1 MVGGR
6 EGIMVVEG
14 EVEGRGGGG
23 RREQWWV
30 RGDEG
35 RGVASVCYNTFGYV
49 SLQDP
54 SPSKA
59 FSTTVHAHVS
69 LKRKVWACSLNMD
82 VCQMER
88 KCVLI
93 CM

>member
-1 MVGGR
+1 
-6 EGIMVVEG
+6 MVVEG
-14 EVEGRGGGG
+14 GRWKGENNGGGGG

-82 VCQMER
+82 VCQKER
-88 KCVLI
+88 KCDS
-93 CM
+93 